1 MPQAPTHCTY
11 WARVPASAVPYI
23 PRTLLGDNQRT
34 VVITPGPEGALL
46 RFTHEE
52 GGDPADEARLFCA
65 EHFSEVLLIR
75 VKMRVS

>member
-1 MPQAPTHCTY
+1 MAY
-11 WARVPASAVPYI
+11 VPRA
-23 PRTLLGDNQRT
+23 

-75 VKMRVS
+75 IRVRVRVRVRVRIQRGAS